1 MIVNWIEGRG
11 YDSNIYLLQNDISIL
26 IDSGTGL
33 RSDVVKRKIEN
44 FGIKPEKIDVLI
56 NTHCHYD
63 HSGGDLDF
71 YKLSNCKI
79 LASKSAGEALKNADE
94 ESILAGMIKAELEPI
109 PISQT
114 LNENDEIKLG
124 NSKLNVIST
133 PGHTQGCISLYEPK
147 KKILF
152 SGDTVF
158 KGGIGRIDL
167 PSSDRGAM
175 KKSLQKLS
183 ELDVGKL
190 YPGHGPVAEENVQR
204 YIQMGLNLL
213 G

>member
-1 MIVNWIEGRG
+1 MKVNWIEGRG

-26 IDSGTGL
+26 IDAGTGL

-44 FGIKPEKIDVLI
+44 FGIKPGEIDVLI

-71 YKLSNCKI
+71 YELSNCKI

-109 PISQT
+109 LVSQT

-133 PGHTQGCISLYEPK
+133 PGHTRGCISLYEPK

-167 PSSDRGAM
+167 PSSDRKAM
-175 KKSLQKLS
+175 IKSLQKLS
-183 ELDVGKL
+183 ELDVEKL
-190 YPGHGPVAEENVQR
+190 YPGHGPVAEENAQR